1 MFTTLPDC
9 SQLMGWDRID
19 QPPGVRNHV
28 VALSTVALTDQ
39 VTRNAAAR
47 VPGTLALT
55 PQFERGLRGEDAA
68 VQNRAITAVVN
79 HPNVGAVLVVTH
91 DRASANALIEEF
103 ADTRKPVIVQ
113 SLMAAGGLASA
124 VTSMIQQLQSLH
136 GSANKCVRRP
146 MMISELTVA
155 LECGGSDASSAVC
168 ANPTI
173 GRFVDQLIDAGGRA
187 IVSETAEFLGGE
199 TIVRQQSRTPEI
211 ANEILQCISHV
222 ENLMLESGKD
232 YRGVNPTLENI
243 EAGLS
248 TLTEKT
254 MGAVCK
260 IGRSKFAGCLQFGE
274 TPTAS
279 GLFFMDTPFF
289 SPTSLSGMALA
300 GAQIGLFAVGVFNPS
315 GMPLMPVIKICGNP
329 ETIKHWTDC
338 VDMDVTG
345 LIDGRYNLNH
355 AADLLAC
362 QICEIGNGKLTA
374 TEIQNEGQLI
384 VPRTIAA
391 L

>member
-1 MFTTLPDC
+1 
-9 SQLMGWDRID
+9 
-19 QPPGVRNHV
+19 
-28 VALSTVALTDQ
+28 
-39 VTRNAAAR
+39 
-47 VPGTLALT
+47 
-55 PQFERGLRGEDAA
+55 
-68 VQNRAITAVVN
+68 VVN